1 MAEIAEVH
9 KNADNLDK
17 HLLSRTA
24 GVESTIDGIVSQE
37 EIDDIEFKLN
47 ELLENWIGFIDGKP
61 QPVDLNYR
69 IHDHRL
75 RSLFISAVD
84 DNYPDHWKVSYS
96 LREIGAS
103 TVIKTVQQ

>member
-1 MAEIAEVH
+1 MDVSVTGPTGTIVDTDISPH
-9 KNADNLDK
+9 
-17 HLLSRTA
+17 SVSI
-24 GVESTIDGIVSQE
+24 GVISPLVTPVVC
-37 EIDDIEFKLN
+37 LN

-84 DNYPDHWKVSYS
+84 DNYPKHWKVSNS